1 MRLYECLGTD
11 ATTGNILKCLF
22 YTFFAL
28 VNINYDLAIFLFV
41 AMMFDMGSG
50 VLKAVVL
57 KEHVSPKIFMI
68 GFIAKLMLLVIPFT
82 VAVLGIALNMEF
94 TWTADLAIRVLLAN
108 ECLSILAN
116 ILSVKNKKKV
126 ENIDLVSIFIGWIRK
141 TAISTFEK
149 FLNNKQKEENETTD
163 N

>member
-1 MRLYECLGTD
+1 MKIMRLYECLGTD
-11 ATTGNILKCLF
+11 ETTGKILKCLF

-28 VNINYDLAIFLFV
+28 VNLNYDMAIFLFI
-41 AMMFDMGSG
+41 AMMIDMFFG
-50 VLKAVVL
+50 VAKAIVL
-57 KEHVSPKIFMI
+57 KERVSPKIFII

-94 TWTADLAIRVLLAN
+94 TWTADLAVRVLLAN

-126 ENIDLVSIFIGWIRK
+126 ENIDLVSIFIAWIRK
-141 TAISTFEK
+141 SSISVFEK
-149 FLNNKQKEENETTD
+149 FLNNKTKENE
-163 N
+163 NE

>member
-28 VNINYDLAIFLFV
+28 VNINYDLAIFLFA

-50 VLKAVVL
+50 VVKAIVL
-57 KEHVSPKIFMI
+57 KEKVSPKIFML

-141 TAISTFEK
+141 TAIATFEK
-149 FLNNKQKEENETTD
+149 FLNKNVNQREDESN
-163 N
+163 

>member
-11 ATTGNILKCLF
+11 ETTGNILKCLF

-28 VNINYDLAIFLFV
+28 VNLNYDMAIFLFV
-41 AMMFDMGSG
+41 AMMIDMFFG
-50 VLKAVVL
+50 VSKAIVL
-57 KEHVSPKIFMI
+57 KEKVSPKIFII

-94 TWTADLAIRVLLAN
+94 TWTADLAVRVLLAN

-116 ILSVKNKKKV
+116 ILSVKNKRKV
-126 ENIDLVSIFIGWIRK
+126 ENIDLVSIFIAWIRK
-141 TAISTFEK
+141 TAISVFEK
-149 FLNNKQKEENETTD
+149 FLNNQNQNKDESN
-163 N
+163 

>member
-28 VNINYDLAIFLFV
+28 VNINYDLAIFLFA

-50 VLKAVVL
+50 VVKAIVL
-57 KEHVSPKIFMI
+57 KEKVSPKIFML

-149 FLNNKQKEENETTD
+149 FLNKNVNQREDESN
-163 N
+163 